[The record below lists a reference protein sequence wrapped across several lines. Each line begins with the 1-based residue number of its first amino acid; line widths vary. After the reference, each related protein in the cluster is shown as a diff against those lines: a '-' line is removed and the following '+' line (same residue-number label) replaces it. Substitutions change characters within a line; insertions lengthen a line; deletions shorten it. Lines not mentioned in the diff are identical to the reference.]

1 MVEIWKD
8 IVGFEGKYRVSNTGK
23 VLSLR
28 YCGKDEIKE
37 LTPKINNKGYA
48 WVQLEKGNR
57 THACRLI
64 HRLVAE
70 AFIENPNN
78 EPIINHKDENPLNNN
93 VDNLEWCNNS
103 YNVRYSRSRH
113 PLRPFRYHHKK
124 RPNGL
129 KYKCRLDYE
138 ILQLA
143 LTGEIVKE
151 WPNSRTIYLET
162 GMSDWSIS
170 ECCRGKRKTAY
181 GFKWR
186 YKDAV

>member
-1 MVEIWKD
+1 MIMQEIWKD
-8 IVGFEGKYRVSNTGK
+8 IVGFEGKYRISNTGK
-23 VLSLR
+23 VLSLH
-28 YCGKDEIKE
+28 YCGRDEVRE
-37 LTPKINNKGYA
+37 LTPKISNKGYA

-93 VDNLEWCNNS
+93 VDNLEWCDYAYNN
-103 YNVRYSRSRH
+103 RYYRERH
-113 PLRPFRYHHKK
+113 PRPK
-124 RPNGL
+124 RPERPKRFIYHKRLGL
-129 KYKCRLDYE
+129 K
-138 ILQLA
+138 IIQLS
-143 LTGEIVKE
+143 LNGEFVKE
-151 WPNSRTIYLET
+151 WSNSRAIYHET
-162 GMSDWSIS
+162 GMSEWSIS
-170 ECCRGKRKTAY
+170 ECCRGNRKTAY

>member
-8 IVGFEGKYRVSNTGK
+8 IVGFEGKYRISNTGK
-23 VLSLR
+23 VLSLH
-28 YCGKDEIKE
+28 YCGRNEVRE

-48 WVQLEKGNR
+48 WVQLEKGNG
-57 THACRLI
+57 THAYRLI

-70 AFIENPNN
+70 AFIENPRN

-93 VDNLEWCNNS
+93 VENLEWCDYLYNN
-103 YNVRYSRSRH
+103 RYYRERH
-113 PLRPFRYHHKK
+113 PSLKK
-124 RPNGL
+124 PRKAPIYKSRLHL
-129 KYKCRLDYE
+129 K
-138 ILQLA
+138 ILQLT
-143 LTGEIVKE
+143 LSGEVVKE
-151 WPNSRTIYLET
+151 WANSRAIYHET
-162 GMSDWSIS
+162 KMSEWSIS